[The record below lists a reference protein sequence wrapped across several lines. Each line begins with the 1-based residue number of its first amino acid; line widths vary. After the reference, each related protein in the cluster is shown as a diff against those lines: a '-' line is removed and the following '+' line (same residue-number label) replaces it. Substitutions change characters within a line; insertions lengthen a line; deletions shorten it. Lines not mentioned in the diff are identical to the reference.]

1 MTKNR
6 KPIDLVIVAAA
17 LLAGSMILPAMAAR
31 IGYWDAAAPG
41 TSIPGYSGSV
51 VWLDQTTNEYD
62 FVGVGSPLPFL
73 DNVEDAWLFS
83 QTTGF
88 RGIGDDDLF
97 DFETD
102 VVAGPGNGKPFS
114 VNALIDWAGP
124 NKGDVPYT
132 IMTKAKRPQV
142 AGAHYTGYAFN
153 LSWDQPDS
161 LQFIQQAGNNTDRSG
176 ARRGDGG
183 DGVGNLSGQLVM
195 VTVTHDGSA
204 TTGGI
209 TFYANGIE
217 LTSSKFAQ
225 GNLNG
230 TTVNGGQIQI
240 GHNDDTGGIGQ
251 LNNGFTGFLYFMEI
265 YDHELSQPEIAAR
278 WNGGSPTRATT
289 DPVRSATSNSDLV
302 SLAITTDSAIEFLSE
317 VGETYQLQSTV
328 STNPPTWTAVGDNV
342 VGTGGTIQML
352 DPDGFGASKTYRVF
366 RLDL

>member
-62 FVGVGSPLPFL
+62 FVGVGSPLP
-73 DNVEDAWLFS
+73 
-83 QTTGF
+83 
-88 RGIGDDDLF
+88 
-97 DFETD
+97 
-102 VVAGPGNGKPFS
+102 
-114 VNALIDWAGP
+114 

-183 DGVGNLSGQLVM
+183 DGVGNLSGQLAM

-209 TFYANGIE
+209 TSYANGIE
-217 LTSSKFAQ
+217 LTATRFSQ